1 MNSRDGK
8 LPQIAAIFM
17 FSVLASFVVLNRWVL
32 TDIGLLSFGRIWQFY
47 ISYQDFGFV
56 RRALVGTVFSA
67 TRLNSILQNEYHF
80 ALLTQHIAIFIFATI
95 LFSYV
100 VKRGI
105 NNLPFIATLALSPAL
120 IIQSGYTT
128 GSLDI
133 FILILA
139 SINILYCRILPI
151 FCAILTAGVLM
162 HELFVFTIPAQLA
175 AYYFHLR
182 QQEDA
187 PLFLPAVSTMASTL
201 VPLLLILLF
210 GASNLPR
217 DIFDSIMESKIP
229 LAAGQH
235 GLWSGYYEISSTT
248 SNYIIDAM
256 AKLAVDI
263 ALGAAFLII
272 PLIYAIMVW
281 LRLLSVPAPTS
292 DKMLLSIA
300 IVFPLLTSFLATD
313 LYRWIGMS
321 AGLGLILT
329 LSVIGK
335 GGTPKSGFTY
345 ALLPF
350 SLLAPFGAAQ
360 IDRPFPLHEFVLER
374 LFF

>member
-8 LPQIAAIFM
+8 LPQITAIFIL
-17 FSVLASFVVLNRWVL
+17 SVLAAFVVLNRWVF
-32 TDIGLLSFGRIWQFY
+32 TDTGLLSFGRIWQFY
-47 ISYQDFGFV
+47 ISYEDFGFV
-56 RRALVGTVFSA
+56 RRALIGTVFSI

-80 ALLTQHIAIFIFATI
+80 ALLAQHIAILAFATI
-95 LFSYV
+95 LLSYTI
-100 VKRGI
+100 KRRI
-105 NNLPFIATLALSPAL
+105 NNLPFIATLALSPVL
-120 IIQSGYTT
+120 IVQSGYTT

-133 FILILA
+133 FILILV
-139 SINILYCRILPI
+139 SINILFCRRLPI
-151 FCAILTAGVLM
+151 FCAILAVGVLI
-162 HELFVFTIPAQLA
+162 HELFVFTIPAQLV

-182 QQEDA
+182 KQEDA
-187 PLFLPAVSTMASTL
+187 RLFVPAVSTMASIL
-201 VPLLLILLF
+201 VPIILIVAY

-217 DIFDSIMESKIP
+217 GIFDSIMESKIP

-248 SNYIIDAM
+248 SNYIIEAI
-256 AKLAVDI
+256 AKLAIDI
-263 ALGAAFLII
+263 AFGAAFMII

-281 LRLLSVPAPTS
+281 LRLLSVPMLTS
-292 DKMLLSIA
+292 DKVLLSIA
-300 IVFPLLTSFLATD
+300 VVFPLLTSFLATD

-321 AGLGLILT
+321 ASLGLILT
-329 LSVIGK
+329 LLVIGK

-350 SLLAPFGAAQ
+350 SLLAPFGASQ
-360 IDRPFPLHEFVLER
+360 IDRPFPLHQFVLER